1 MGAFSTSLN
10 ITLSTLLSGTWRPP
24 QWGGQT
30 LLYSMTCT
38 LPSAQP
44 ASSGTGNAGALQSQ
58 ATAQSPTTY
67 FFDAVLSAEHTQEL
81 VCTEHPVQVGPAV
94 VDHAYLRPARVV
106 LEIAMSDAMA
116 SFKAGQYSSNASKS
130 ISAYQTFKQIQ
141 AARTPIVLATRLFS
155 YQNMVIEDVRASD
168 DNRTLRGFRGTLH
181 LRQIISASVST
192 ASVSV
197 RPNATDT
204 TNEGTKAPVTT
215 PPTYTPFSQIP

>member
-1 MGAFSTSLN
+1 VGAFSTTLN
-10 ITLSTLLSGTWRPP
+10 VTLSTLLAGAWRPP

-30 LLYSMTCT
+30 LLYSLTCT

-44 ASSGTGNAGALQSQ
+44 SGSGNPGALQAQ

-67 FFDAVLSAEHTQEL
+67 FFDAVLGAEHTQEL

-106 LEIAMSDAMA
+106 LEVAMSDAMA

-130 ISAYQTFKQIQ
+130 VSAYQTFLQIQ

-192 ASVSV
+192 TSVSV
-197 RPNATDT
+197 RPNTTDT
-204 TNEGTKAPVTT
+204 TNEGTKAPTS
-215 PPTYTPFSQIP
+215 PPVYTPFGDIP